1 MSLIDNKKIHIKN
14 KYPNLVIDDNVIDD
28 YYDFEKNNLVKIFN
42 LVHKYE
48 NDIAKSYGLIKND
61 FEYESLKKSRVHIN
75 YINKKYP
82 HLSFLKS
89 NVKKKLYSNFIKL
102 LNDLNKD
109 ITELIEKKIVNS
121 NVQIPVI
128 LTTQF
133 QFKVTT

>member
-75 YINKKYP
+75 NINKSINLP
-82 HLSFLKS
+82 
-89 NVKKKLYSNFIKL
+89 
-102 LNDLNKD
+102 
-109 ITELIEKKIVNS
+109 KI
-121 NVQIPVI
+121 
-128 LTTQF
+128 
-133 QFKVTT
+133 